1 MGYLGCYLG
10 LDMWE
15 IEQIAWHVGNI
26 GCALAIALCFVILMS
41 QPLAFRVS
49 MIIMSSSIM
58 VTIEL
63 VNHHKLRSTLLIL
76 INFIQTFLAKCD
88 SRQQFL

>member
-49 MIIMSSSIM
+49 NSIM

-63 VNHHKLRSTLLIL
+63 VNHHKSGSTLLIL